1 MLDGGM
7 CSLFT
12 KEYGSQCSL
21 RYLNVKQIYADDIIS
36 RSRREEI
43 KTTIEKAKLG
53 HHVKLRT
60 HSCGEHDIM
69 MTIDCV

>member
-1 MLDGGM
+1 MLDACVHHGIWKPV
-7 CSLFT
+7 FT
-12 KEYGSQCSL
+12 TLPK
-21 RYLNVKQIYADDIIS
+21 RLNVKQICVDDIIS